1 MSVSRLGCVLFV
13 THLDIVAGSFPNFS
27 DSHLLFKS
35 RSARTTF
42 ILLSFAIINP
52 IFGYKVTIK
61 RGNSCVVRAK
71 NIVFTAIYCSLY
83 QKNDVKSCILCI
95 FVCILKT

>member
-52 IFGYKVTIK
+52 FLDTKLQQNEVI
-61 RGNSCVVRAK
+61 
-71 NIVFTAIYCSLY
+71 IVWLEQKDSVCSYLLFFLS
-83 QKNDVKSCILCI
+83 KNDAKSCILCI